1 MIPRWIGPVVVGA
14 ISQATSN
21 VWTGWPFVLALFVA
35 ATAIILM
42 IDVEAAKRE
51 LADYV
56 QDNTTVLSP
65 CTK

>member
-1 MIPRWIGPVVVGA
+1 MGA

-42 IDVEAAKRE
+42 IDVDAAKRE

-56 QDNTTVLSP
+56 QDNVTVASR
-65 CTK
+65 TK